1 MLLAETPGS
10 PARPARVSHEFP
22 QLLSRAGS
30 GAAPGPALLLVN
42 WHHLGHR
49 LGTGRNG
56 GPSGYL
62 APCKENAHIPDTG
75 CQVASILHT
84 QYYGDVRP
92 GIKRPI
98 YLTSP
103 LDRIT
108 ELGDKGIVVCHA
120 AVYFDI
126 HICLFRF
133 AFSSKKS
140 TTNVIGSSK
149 VLGCSNHS
157 PQPAKSQ
164 RSLSCVPPFPKNR
177 VDIRPRIFHGF

>member
-1 MLLAETPGS
+1 MLLAETPSS
-10 PARPARVSHEFP
+10 PARPARVSYEFP

-30 GAAPGPALLLVN
+30 GAALGPALLLVN

-62 APCKENAHIPDTG
+62 APCKEVAHIPDTG

-92 GIKRPI
+92 GIERPI
-98 YLTSP
+98 HLTSP

-108 ELGDKGIVVCHA
+108 ELGDKGIVVGHA
-120 AVYFDI
+120 AGYFDK
-126 HICLFRF
+126 H
-133 AFSSKKS
+133 
-140 TTNVIGSSK
+140 
-149 VLGCSNHS
+149 
-157 PQPAKSQ
+157 
-164 RSLSCVPPFPKNR
+164 
-177 VDIRPRIFHGF
+177 IRPGRFTLRRKK